1 MTRERL
7 MLMSA
12 VAVILVF
19 VCCLAWFLAGFI
31 DTIREVYSET
41 MVETEVALEPGQ
53 LSTDST
59 VEEWYDLA
67 VQMLEEQGWNVSPD
81 LALLYARFQC
91 MPKSQQLVL
100 DSVHMRFAGA
110 DFTGIKFGEIYLWPA
125 NRTASIEIAREPLR
139 WRHANI
145 DTTRIKIDWR
155 QALEIGE
162 QHAGTAFLREVEDRC
177 LIGLQLDEY
186 MWRVSYGDSGASSP
200 WIGPTICIDATTG
213 KVLDNP

>member
-1 MTRERL
+1 MTRQRL
-7 MLMSA
+7 MLIST
-12 VAVILVF
+12 VAGVLAI
-19 VCCLAWFLAGFI
+19 VCCLAWFWAWLV
-31 DTIREVYSET
+31 DTIRETYSET
-41 MVETEVALEPGQ
+41 VVETEVALEPSQ

-91 MPKSQQLVL
+91 MPKSQQLAL

-110 DFTGIKFGEIYLWPA
+110 YLTGIKFGEVYLWPA

-145 DTTRIKIDWR
+145 DTTRIEIDWR

-162 QHAGTAFLREVEDRC
+162 QHTGTAFLKEVGDRC
-177 LIGLQLDEY
+177 LVGLDLDENV
-186 MWRVSYGDSGASSP
+186 WQVSYGDSGASSP
-200 WIGPTICIDATTG
+200 WIGPTISIDARTG